1 VACLFYSENSRIVIL
16 GPAVNSPVFSALLPV
31 VLLIAIGVV
40 AGRAGFIRAE
50 ATKDLSNL
58 VFMVLT
64 PALLFRT
71 MSTVHVEQLN
81 FKPVAMYFVAA
92 LLLFASVLLY
102 KGLSRRAAVLALG
115 CTFSNTVMIG
125 IPLIGLAYGQPGLV
139 TLFTLISVHALI
151 LLTLA
156 TIVLEMVSV
165 REDQLAGI
173 SGQRHMAM
181 TVLLAIKGGIIHP
194 VPLPIIVGLLFA
206 QTGLVLPEVVDK
218 PLHLLGNAFGPVALL
233 LVGVTLTQVQIGDHL
248 RSALGISL
256 LKNLALPALVA
267 ALGLGLGMSGLHLTV
282 MIVAAALPMG
292 ANVFLFAQRYEVA
305 QDLVTASMAVS
316 TVLGLA
322 SITLVMMLVG
332 WLA

>member
-1 VACLFYSENSRIVIL
+1 MNT
-16 GPAVNSPVFSALLPV
+16 PVFSALLPV
-31 VLLIAIGVV
+31 VLLISIGFI
-40 AGRAGFIRAE
+40 AGRAGWIRAE
-50 ATKDLSNL
+50 AIKDLSNL

-92 LLLFASVLLY
+92 LLLFAGMLAWL
-102 KGLSRRAAVLALG
+102 GWSRRAAVLALAA
-115 CTFSNTVMIG
+115 TFSNTVMIG

-156 TIVLEMVSV
+156 TIVLEMVAA
-165 REDQLAGI
+165 REEQAAGI
-173 SGQRHMAM
+173 GGQRHMAM
-181 TVLLAIKGGIIHP
+181 TVLSAIKGGIIHP
-194 VPLPIIVGLLFA
+194 VPLPIIAGLLFA
-206 QTGLVLPEVVDK
+206 QTGLVVPDVIDK
-218 PLHLLGNAFGPVALL
+218 PLHLLGSAFGPVALV
-233 LVGVTLTQVQIGDHL
+233 LVGVTLTQVQVGPHL
-248 RSALGISL
+248 KSALGISL
-256 LKNLALPALVA
+256 LKNLALPCLVA
-267 ALGLGLGMSGLHLTV
+267 ALGLALGMSGLPLAV
-282 MIVAAALPMG
+282 MIVTASLPIG

-322 SITLVMMLVG
+322 TITLVMSLVG
-332 WLA
+332 LLG